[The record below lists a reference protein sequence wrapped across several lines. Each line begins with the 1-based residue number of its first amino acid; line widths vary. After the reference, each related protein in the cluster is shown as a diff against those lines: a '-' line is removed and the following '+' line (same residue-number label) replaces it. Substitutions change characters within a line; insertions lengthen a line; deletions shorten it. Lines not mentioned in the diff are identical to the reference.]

1 MEYKINVAFISHRGN
16 IKDHLPNKA
25 EDVPS
30 LMKQI

>member
-1 MEYKINVAFISHRGN
+1 MLLISHRGN